1 MFIIV
6 LNNEVK
12 FGPENWNKFI
22 FEAILR
28 EECNINVNLPIQNKN
43 FIEVNNF
50 CKIYPVKSV
59 DMESYNE
66 NFDLMEGPI
75 WTFND
80 TYAEYTYNR
89 IDRPLQEI
97 KNIFKNKITE
107 KRWKR
112 EIQGTSVTINNKDFF
127 VSTKREERDIF
138 LKKYL
143 VLNENETTQW
153 KFSEEWTELTKA
165 NLKTIN
171 DSINSY
177 VEQQFVWEKT
187 KHDEIDNCQ
196 SVEEI
201 KTFIQ
206 NEQI

>member
-6 LNNEVK
+6 LNSQVK

-50 CKIYPVKSV
+50 CKIYPIKSV

-112 EIQGTSVTINNKDFF
+112 EIQGTTVTINNKDFF

-153 KFSEEWTELTKA
+153 KFPEEWVELTKV

-177 VEQQFVWEKT
+177 VEQQFVWEKI
-187 KHDEIDNCQ
+187 KHNEIDNCQ
-196 SVEEI
+196 SIDEL
-201 KTFIQ
+201 KAFIQ
-206 NEQI
+206 NEHI